1 MKLSIPDMSCG
12 HCKAMV
18 EKAIHSVDAGATV
31 EVDLAGHTAQVETRA
46 AAADLLAAL
55 KGEGYPAEVLG

>member
-12 HCKAMV
+12 HCRAMV
-18 EKAIHSVDAGATV
+18 EKAIRGVDAGAAV
-31 EVDLAGHTAQVETRA
+31 EVDLADRTVQVQSRA

-55 KGEGYPAEVLG
+55 TREGYPAEVLG